1 MKLSIKVGKRMSN
14 AFDFAGNA
22 GWRTGTMACLAFMAA
37 ATAHGFQNWTGKAGN
52 WVFNDPANWVKS
64 PVYLDLDSTTGSG
77 EVGGV
82 QFDAHLSLQGMTGVY
97 TFTANL
103 LSSRIVACQPNKDIV
118 LDLQGHTFTLLG
130 KETAEAFYFRGDA
143 PGSTVTFTNG
153 TVLVPE
159 SPYEGHALAANY
171 VNVAHNQ
178 NGLPTN
184 VTLRIAGAG
193 TILKSPRT
201 DLKYGAH
208 NCISVENGATLE
220 TTLNLGGAIDKSN
233 TVSEHL
239 TLRLDAGT
247 FKTTDGTKVFT
258 VGGVANSVSNE
269 LVLANGG
276 RLENMDMHMFTIGK
290 VAGARYSRVILEG
303 RATSISITN
312 RPAFPVSYSAAGSGY
327 WVRKGASLTFTNTDG
342 NDSLG
347 RFWLTQGG
355 EIVVTGEGSRLI
367 SESSLPCNV
376 GNAASDAQ
384 VIISDG
390 ATACCGALTAGSSIN
405 CNDNVIRV
413 DTGASLAVTTCNIGG
428 QMNDD
433 SGQFAMS
440 NRLEVLSGGTVV
452 ATNCYVGSRSY
463 SKDNWLCVSG
473 AGSSMT
479 VLSTLDVG
487 VTRGVGNQVEVGG
500 GASVSVLGKFAVK
513 GAGSAIRLLGGRLT
527 VAEASF
533 AAPVQMTFACP
544 ADASI
549 PSFKVTGGGL
559 SIPATA
565 SMSIDP
571 NTRLPDLSDKKWT
584 LLSCSGNLTVPDTV
598 MDNLQATVPAGF
610 RLQKTA
616 DELSVVRIKGTVLIL
631 K

>member
-1 MKLSIKVGKRMSN
+1 MKLSIKMVKR
-14 AFDFAGNA
+14 AAGSSGSA
-22 GWRTGTMACLAFMAA
+22 GSVGWRTGMAACLAFLAA
-37 ATAHGFQNWTGKAGN
+37 AAHGFQNWTGKAGN
-52 WVFNDPANWVKS
+52 WVFNDPANWTKS
-64 PVYLDLDSTTGSG
+64 PAYLDLSSTSGSG

-82 QFDAHLSLQGMTGVY
+82 QFDAHLSLPTTTGVY
-97 TFTANL
+97 TFTDDL
-103 LSSRIVACQPNKDIV
+103 LSSRIVAVRPDVDIV

-153 TVLVPE
+153 TVVVPE
-159 SPYEGHALAANY
+159 SPYETRTLAANY

-193 TILKSPRT
+193 TLLKSPRT
-201 DLKYGAH
+201 DLKFGAH
-208 NCISVENGATLE
+208 NCISVESGATLE
-220 TTLNLGGAIDKSN
+220 TTLNLGGAIDQNN

-239 TLRLDAGT
+239 TLRLDAGK
-247 FKTTDGTKVFT
+247 FKTTDGTRVFT
-258 VGGVANSVSNE
+258 VGGVANSISNE

-276 RLENMDMHMFTIGK
+276 RLENMDMNMFTIGK

-303 RATSISITN
+303 QDTSISITN
-312 RPAFPVSYSAAGSGY
+312 RPTIPVSGAAEGSGY
-327 WVRKGASLTFTNTDG
+327 WVRKGACLTFTNTDG

-347 RFWLTQGG
+347 RFWLLKGG
-355 EIVVTGEGSRLI
+355 EVVVTGEGSRLI
-367 SESSLPCNV
+367 TESSLPCNV
-376 GNAASDAQ
+376 GNGASGAQ
-384 VIISDG
+384 VRISDR
-390 ATACCGALTAGSSIN
+390 ATARCGALSAGSSVN
-405 CNDNVIRV
+405 CNDNLIRV

-452 ATNCYVGSRSY
+452 VTNCYVGSRSY
-463 SKDNWLCVSG
+463 SKDNLLRVSG
-473 AGSSMT
+473 AGSSVT
-479 VLSTLDVG
+479 ALSVLELG
-487 VTRGVGNQVEVGG
+487 VTGGGGNQMEVGD
-500 GASVSVLGKFAVK
+500 GASVSVRGKFAVK
-513 GAGSAIRLLGGRLT
+513 GAGSAVRLSGGRLT

-544 ADASI
+544 ADASV
-549 PSFKVTGGGL
+549 PSFRVTGGGL
-559 SIPATA
+559 AIPAAA

-571 NTRLPDLSDKKWT
+571 NTRLPGLSDKKWT
-584 LLSCSGNLTVPDTV
+584 LLSCSGNLTVPDAV

-616 DELSVVRIKGTVLIL
+616 GELSVVRIKGTVLIL